1 MKPRTMSMVGPAGPD
16 LLSIALAISASL
28 GALDAM
34 SDVRRGSRAGSEPAH
49 HIRETLQNRKLQD
62 RPEMPRPEMKAR

>member
-16 LLSIALAISASL
+16 LLSIVLAISAPL

-34 SDVRRGSRAGSEPAH
+34 SDMRREVGPIQNGLTTQGSPNKSRA
-49 HIRETLQNRKLQD
+49 
-62 RPEMPRPEMKAR
+62 ARQAG